1 MFGAPPVAPIRSWQ
15 LAANKMAEAD
25 EGASG
30 RTYRPA
36 ETGMAKCAAVPKPV
50 RIISLPRTA
59 PRLSCLTTL
68 LHRRTHFG
76 RYFFAMLDDRDRNA
90 RYNEAIR
97 ACIADFREEQGRAPR
112 VLDVG
117 VGTGYLSQCC
127 LLAGAE
133 HVTGVD
139 VNENMVAQAERNL
152 AQVDRTGERFTVEL
166 VRRGKSPFEGKDLF
180 DIIVS
185 EILGTLA
192 MSENMCKYL
201 SLYAQHLRTFGAERR
216 VYMVPCETRQHFTLR
231 AWDRDELGE
240 PLGSLLRSAVEH
252 EAR

>member
-1 MFGAPPVAPIRSWQ
+1 
-15 LAANKMAEAD
+15 
-25 EGASG
+25 
-30 RTYRPA
+30 
-36 ETGMAKCAAVPKPV
+36 
-50 RIISLPRTA
+50 
-59 PRLSCLTTL
+59 
-68 LHRRTHFG
+68 
-76 RYFFAMLDDRDRNA
+76 MLDDRDRNA

-97 ACIADFREEQGRAPR
+97 ACIADFKEEQGRAPR

-166 VRRGKSPFEGKDLF
+166 VRRGKSPFEGKNLF
-180 DIIVS
+180 DMIVS

-201 SLYAQHLRTFGAERR
+201 SLYAQHLQTFGEEKR
-216 VYMVPCETRQHFTLR
+216 VYMVPCETRQNFALR

-240 PLGSLLRSAVEH
+240 PLGTLLRSAVEH
-252 EAR
+252 EARGRLVPSNAGGLGIDLSLYPSEQIHEPLQIHREKYDRLAPRSSSSTRR